1 MVFHYLSQISLEQS
15 KFLLILM
22 KYVELIEVLFL
33 AIVAFLPTLLLT
45 LNLPSRI
52 QHLLTLLR
60 HLNLPSICPLLQRI
74 DQLEYLSSIGAFM

>member
-1 MVFHYLSQISLEQS
+1 MVFLYLRQISLEQS

-45 LNLPSRI
+45 LNLPSRV
-52 QHLLTLLR
+52 QYLLTLLC

-74 DQLEYLSSIGAFM
+74 DQLEYLSSIGAFR